1 VLHHGAVRR
10 LVTARETDIGAL
22 INAGSGSGV
31 ELFKVADLHQ
41 MRVYVRVLQAY
52 ASQLRHGTAP
62 RHELRAHWANR
73 REVVSAKVS
82 NRLEVRRQAPRQPH
96 QLDVALTLRGRCAGL

>member
-62 RHELRAHWANR
+62 RTAR
-73 REVVSAKVS
+73 
-82 NRLEVRRQAPRQPH
+82 
-96 QLDVALTLRGRCAGL
+96 TLGEPPGSCLGESQQSS